1 MEMRTERS
9 PETKRRIVAGGAM
22 RFDALA

>member
-9 PETKRRIVAGGAM
+9 PETKRRILAGGAM
-22 RFDALA
+22 RVDALA